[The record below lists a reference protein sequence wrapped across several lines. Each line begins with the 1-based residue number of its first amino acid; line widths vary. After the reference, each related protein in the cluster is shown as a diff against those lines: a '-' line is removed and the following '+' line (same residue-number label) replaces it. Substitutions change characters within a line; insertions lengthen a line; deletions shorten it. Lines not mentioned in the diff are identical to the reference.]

1 MGRRRQRRARLPEG
15 TFGARIDD
23 LGHDGRGIA
32 RLDGKAVFI
41 HGALPGES
49 VEFRYTGRHSQ
60 YDEGRVERVIEAGPD
75 RVEPHCAYFGVCGG
89 CSLQHLAAERQIA
102 YKQDWLLGNLARIG
116 RVEPETVLP
125 PLTGPHRGYRH
136 KARLGVKYVTAKG
149 RVLVGFRERD
159 KPFVADLRRC
169 EVLHPRVGGL
179 LEALGE
185 LIGGLSIS
193 RRLPQIEVAVG
204 DTDVALC
211 FRVLDPPDEAD
222 RSRLIDFG
230 RMHDIQVWLQP
241 SGPDSVHSLWPESA
255 MLGYRLPAFDL
266 DLRFLPHHFTQVNNT
281 LNRAMVDQAVA
292 LLDPRPD
299 ERVLDLFCGL
309 GNFTLPLARRAARVI
324 GVEGDAG
331 LVEWAQGNAVHNGI
345 DNAEFRVADLTRE
358 ITAQDGYGDGFD
370 KLLLDPPRSGALEA
384 IPAVAALRPQRIV
397 YVSCHP
403 ATLAR
408 DAGLLVHEH
417 GYRLSRAGVM
427 DLFPHTAHVESIAVF
442 EPGKTK
448 RGNHSSSPSISGKRC
463 PPTAG

>member
-1 MGRRRQRRARLPEG
+1 MGRRRHRVRLPEG
-15 TFGARIDD
+15 SFSARIDD

-60 YDEGRVERVIEAGPD
+60 YDEGRVERVVEASPD
-75 RVEPHCAYFGVCGG
+75 RVEPYCAHFGVCGG

-102 YKQDWLLGNLARIG
+102 YKQDWLLSNLARIG
-116 RVEPETVLP
+116 RVEPETILA
-125 PLTGPHRGYRH
+125 PLTGPHWGYRH

-149 RVLVGFRERD
+149 RMLVGFRERD
-159 KPFVADLRRC
+159 KPFVADLRCC

-179 LEALGE
+179 LEDLAE
-185 LIGGLSIS
+185 LIGGLSIA

-204 DTDVALC
+204 DTDMALC
-211 FRVLDPPDEAD
+211 FRVLDPPDETDLA
-222 RSRLIDFG
+222 RLIDFG
-230 RMHDIQVWLQP
+230 RTRDIRISLQP
-241 SGPDSVHSLWPESA
+241 GGPDSVHPLWPESA
-255 MLGYRLPAFDL
+255 ALGYRLPAFDL
-266 DLRFLPHHFTQVNNT
+266 ELRFLPHHFIQVNNT
-281 LNRAMVDQAVA
+281 LNRAMVERAVA
-292 LLDPRPD
+292 LLDPQTD

-309 GNFTLPLARRAARVI
+309 GNFTLPLARHAARVV

-331 LVEWAQGNAVHNGI
+331 LVEWAKDNARHNGI
-345 DNAEFRVADLTRE
+345 DNAEFRVADLARE
-358 ITAQDGYGDGFD
+358 FTAQDWYGGGFD
-370 KLLLDPPRSGALEA
+370 KLLLDPPRSGAQEA
-384 IPAVAALRPQRIV
+384 IPAMADLRPQRIV

-408 DAGLLVHEH
+408 DAGLLVHEY

-442 EPGKTK
+442 EQG
-448 RGNHSSSPSISGKRC
+448 R
-463 PPTAG
+463 